1 MLQLRS
7 FKPSSGPS
15 FLAPAALLGL
25 LGLSAWGTLPA
36 LAQEGAGPGAG
47 EAQAPAQDAEQQK
60 APAAPARRLVRAREG
75 GLTLRNLYDV
85 QGTPLLEVSSGAL
98 LTVHQEN
105 SGWLG
110 VEPAGGFPVWVK
122 ASNLAE
128 TEMPGVLRVTSNRVN
143 MRPSPSAD
151 VTSFPLT
158 PQRLR
163 SGDRLA
169 LIRKADPEAAL
180 ADTWAQVW
188 SPPGVY
194 AWTQTSRT
202 EALSG
207 MDAADAEAQ
216 WNAAVEAL
224 VSSAANGQS
233 RPSTNKPKPKPAPV
247 VHRSEVLLTEAR
259 ALLATEREKSSPDFD
274 QVRLAYGRVEQA
286 EPTPAVAQELKR
298 ELEMLEAL
306 EELARTQSLLEEEIL
321 DRRQQLL
328 SEMNKRLDTLRATE
342 LAEGRYRLRGNLEVH
357 VDSRGGRSF
366 LLRRGPQIAAEL
378 VCASGRYELELF
390 VGCELAVEGGVNR
403 EEAVLEGEFVQLD
416 VARVQIVSR
425 R

>member
-7 FKPSSGPS
+7 SKRPSGSS
-15 FLAPAALLGL
+15 FLAPAALVGL
-25 LGLSAWGTLPA
+25 LGLSAWGALPA
-36 LAQEGAGPGAG
+36 IAQEGAGSEG
-47 EAQAPAQDAEQQK
+47 EVAPATQDGSEQAPAT
-60 APAAPARRLVRAREG
+60 ARRLVRAREG

-85 QGTPLLEVSSGAL
+85 QGTPLLEVSAGAL
-98 LTVHQEN
+98 LTIHQEN

-128 TEMPGVLRVTSNRVN
+128 TETPGVLRVTSNRVN

-163 SGDRLA
+163 AGDRLA

-202 EALSG
+202 EALS
-207 MDAADAEAQ
+207 DLSAADAEAQ

-224 VSSAANGQS
+224 ISSASNGQS
-233 RPSTNKPKPKPAPV
+233 RPSTDEPKPEPTPV

-259 ALLATEREKSSPDFD
+259 ALLATEREKSAPDFD

-286 EPTPAVAQELKR
+286 EPTPAVALELER

-306 EELARTQSLLEEEIL
+306 EELARTQNLLEEEIL

-378 VCASGRYELELF
+378 VCESGRYELELF

-403 EEAVLEGEFVQLD
+403 EESVLEGEFVQVD

>member
-1 MLQLRS
+1 MLQFRS
-7 FKPSSGPS
+7 SKRPSGSS
-15 FLAPAALLGL
+15 FLAPAALVGL
-25 LGLSAWGTLPA
+25 LGLSAWGALPA
-36 LAQEGAGPGAG
+36 IAQEGAGSEGAVAPATQDG
-47 EAQAPAQDAEQQK
+47 AEQAPAT
-60 APAAPARRLVRAREG
+60 ARRLVRAREG

-85 QGTPLLEVSSGAL
+85 QGTPLLEVPAGAL
-98 LTVHQEN
+98 LTIHQEN

-128 TEMPGVLRVTSNRVN
+128 TETPGVLRVTSNRVN

-163 SGDRLA
+163 AGDRLA

-202 EALSG
+202 EALGDLS
-207 MDAADAEAQ
+207 AADAEAQ
-216 WNAAVEAL
+216 WSAAVAAL
-224 VSSAANGQS
+224 VSSASNGQS
-233 RPSTNKPKPKPAPV
+233 RPSTDEPKPEPTPV

-259 ALLATEREKSSPDFD
+259 ALLATEREKSAPDFD

-286 EPTPAVAQELKR
+286 EPTPAVALELER

-306 EELARTQSLLEEEIL
+306 EELARTQNLLEEEIL

-342 LAEGRYRLRGNLEVH
+342 LAEGRYRLRGSLEVH

-378 VCASGRYELELF
+378 VCDSGRYELELF

-403 EEAVLEGEFVQLD
+403 EESVLEGEFVQVD

>member
-1 MLQLRS
+1 MLQFRS
-7 FKPSSGPS
+7 SQRPSGSS
-15 FLAPAALLGL
+15 FLAPAALVGL
-25 LGLSAWGTLPA
+25 LGLSAWGALPA
-36 LAQEGAGPGAG
+36 TAQEGG
-47 EAQAPAQDAEQQK
+47 APAAEAAPATQESGDQEQD
-60 APAAPARRLVRAREG
+60 PAAPARRLVRAREG

-85 QGTPLLEVSSGAL
+85 QGTPLLEVPAGAL
-98 LTVHQEN
+98 LTIHQEN

-128 TEMPGVLRVTSNRVN
+128 TETPGVLRVTSNRVN

-163 SGDRLA
+163 AGDRLA

-202 EALSG
+202 ESLGELSA
-207 MDAADAEAQ
+207 DDAEAQ
-216 WNAAVEAL
+216 WSAAVEAL
-224 VSSAANGQS
+224 VSSASNGQS
-233 RPSTNKPKPKPAPV
+233 RPSTDEPKPEPTPV

-259 ALLATEREKSSPDFD
+259 ALLATEREKSAPDFD

-286 EPTPAVAQELKR
+286 EPTPAVALELER
-298 ELEMLEAL
+298 ELEMLGAL
-306 EELARTQSLLEEEIL
+306 EELARTQNLLEEEIL

-378 VCASGRYELELF
+378 VCDSGRYELELF

-403 EEAVLEGEFVQLD
+403 EESVLEGEFVQVD